1 MNGVYPGRGAKAY
14 APLRGPS
21 QCVKRSRTTCI
32 ASSQCVKRP
41 CTNCTASSQCAK
53 RLCTT
58 CAASSQCAKQ
68 PCNTCTASSQC
79 AKRPRNTCT
88 TPSQCAKRSRNTCT
102 ALSQCAPLPRG
113 QSFIPARCL
122 GGVCDTPLHGYP
134 AKLRYPRRGRP
145 YHGDNHSSLRDVWGA
160 YAIRPY
166 TGTRQ
171 TSLPPQGPPLHASP
185 PPPPIIRD
193 CECVAPRPT
202 FAALFLT

>member
-79 AKRPRNTCT
+79 AKRPCNTCT
-88 TPSQCAKRSRNTCT
+88 VPSQCVKRPRNTCT

-113 QSFIPARCL
+113 QSFIPAECL
-122 GGVCDTPLHGYP
+122 GGVCFCAPTC
-134 AKLRYPRRGRP
+134 
-145 YHGDNHSSLRDVWGA
+145 
-160 YAIRPY
+160 I
-166 TGTRQ
+166 RQ
-171 TSLPPQGPPLHASP
+171 TSLPPQGPPLHGYPANFAGVRRRLL
-185 PPPPIIRD
+185 PIIRD

-202 FAALFLT
+202 FATLFLT

>member
-122 GGVCDTPLHGYP
+122 GGVCDTPLHVSG
-134 AKLRYPRRGRP
+134 KLPCPGRGRP
-145 YHGDNHSSLRDVWGA
+145 YMYPANFAAPAGAAPTRVQSSGPGYPANFAAPADA
-160 YAIRPY
+160 
-166 TGTRQ
+166 
-171 TSLPPQGPPLHASP
+171 LPPQ
-185 PPPPIIRD
+185 IIRD
-193 CECVAPRPT
+193 CECVAPQPT
-202 FAALFLT
+202 FATLFLT